1 VPLNIGSRLDPVTEA
16 TTSIGQIYLYRW
28 GVSDLNAFK
37 NLSRETPDDRIRTIL
52 QHVSSLNSCGLSRK
66 PLKDEEFNLFTD
78 ADLENLA
85 KKYVA
90 CNPILALKSHQINQN
105 SLKLTQDENESAMAF
120 LNRNIDVVIH
130 LNNQDGLRTMA
141 KLANLSTEIRL
152 ESFRTYTEELE
163 LKFHQDKEAL
173 VAKQYS
179 LLSGRLTTEERE
191 RVESDLSDDYYT
203 IDELY
208 IDQYR
213 KSTLVSIYSF
223 LEHSMN
229 NLCNLCQKF
238 YALPLGVKD
247 LNGSGIERARAY
259 LKMVIKINFE
269 VFNAE
274 WSELKDMNKIRNCI
288 VHSDGFSKKLDKNIV
303 NRTQGLSIKNHQLLI
318 DRIYIDSSISTV
330 ECFLKKLYSETPLA
344 CKTILQEFTTKV
356 K

>member
-1 VPLNIGSRLDPVTEA
+1 VPHSIGSRLDPVTEV
-16 TTSIGQIYLYRW
+16 TTSIGLIYLYRS

-37 NLSRETPDDRIRTIL
+37 NLSRATPDDRIRTIL

-66 PLKDEEFNLFTD
+66 PPKDEEFNLSTD

-90 CNPILALKSHQINQN
+90 CNPVLVLKSHQINQN
-105 SLKLTQDENESAMAF
+105 SLKLTRDENESAMAF
-120 LNRNIDVVIH
+120 LNRNIDLVIH
-130 LNNQDGLRTMA
+130 QNNQDGLRTMA

-152 ESFRTYTEELE
+152 ESFRKYTEELE

-173 VAKQYS
+173 VTKQYS

-208 IDQYR
+208 IEQYR

-247 LNGSGIERARAY
+247 LNGSGIERALAY
-259 LKMVIKINFE
+259 LN
-269 VFNAE
+269 
-274 WSELKDMNKIRNCI
+274 
-288 VHSDGFSKKLDKNIV
+288 
-303 NRTQGLSIKNHQLLI
+303 
-318 DRIYIDSSISTV
+318 
-330 ECFLKKLYSETPLA
+330 
-344 CKTILQEFTTKV
+344 
-356 K
+356 